1 MKRRLTPSSSGIYND
16 LITQN
21 GHGRLAVIGSAHLFS
36 DQYLDKEENG
46 KLQEVIWQWMTSDDI
61 TLNTIDADNP
71 DVSPASLPSS
81 HNVPYVRCQ

>member
-1 MKRRLTPSSSGIYND
+1 M
-16 LITQN
+16 
-21 GHGRLAVIGSAHLFS
+21 IGSAHLFS

-71 DVSPASLPSS
+71 DVRPA
-81 HNVPYVRCQ
+81 